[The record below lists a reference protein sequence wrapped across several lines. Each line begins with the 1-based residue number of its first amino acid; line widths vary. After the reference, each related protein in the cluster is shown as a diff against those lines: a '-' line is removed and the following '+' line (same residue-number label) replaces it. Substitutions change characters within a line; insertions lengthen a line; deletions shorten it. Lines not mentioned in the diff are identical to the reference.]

1 MKTLTIST
9 VTVAGTDVTIEGTLS
24 DVTYTQPA
32 QQVTIADRPAGN
44 TVWTRA
50 IQMTDEAL
58 MCKRY
63 GSTPFAMGVTSFA
76 MLAFT
81 VEPDLTWPIE
91 ITTQPSTP
99 AAFAPNGTL
108 HADLTVVV
116 SSNEVTTTYQWQESA
131 SELSGYANVAD
142 DAGVITFTGEQAAS
156 LVITPASGNITHDGH
171 WFRCEIINAQS
182 GTDAL
187 PDGVPIYTTP
197 VKLDL
202 TP

>member
-1 MKTLTIST
+1 MKTLTINT
-9 VTVAGTDVTIEGTLS
+9 VTVAGTDVTIAGTLS

-91 ITTQPSTP
+91 ITTQPVGVPTFVHGGGNHADYTVVVTTNEVATTYTWQVSATSNFASPTTITTGGVYSVAVPGTLTITP
-99 AAFAPNGTL
+99 ADASLNGKFYRCL
-108 HADLTVVV
+108 VHNAQGADLTSDSVVLL
-116 SSNEVTTTYQWQESA
+116 VT
-131 SELSGYANVAD
+131 
-142 DAGVITFTGEQAAS
+142 
-156 LVITPASGNITHDGH
+156 
-171 WFRCEIINAQS
+171 
-182 GTDAL
+182 
-187 PDGVPIYTTP
+187 
-197 VKLDL
+197 
-202 TP
+202 